1 MTRFLRHCL
10 ALLAVLGGLAAII
23 SSSASAQDS
32 SPTGLMA
39 AANER
44 YERGEYTEAAHQ
56 YESLIDMGYSD
67 SALYFNLGNTY
78 LESDDLG
85 RAILSYLRAL
95 VLSPRD
101 PDILNNL
108 DLARS
113 ETVDQIEVER
123 VSLIESF
130 AYLGRRALNP
140 GELGLVSLLL
150 WTVSG
155 LSIAALM
162 VWRDFPLRVFL
173 RSVTGVMAIVTLASF
188 LLLLSMQFA
197 NPYENTGVVTA
208 PTVEVLSGPGTQYP
222 PEFTLHSGA
231 EVRLTDVRHRWYEI
245 ALPGG
250 ELRGWLPSHTT
261 ELIDN

>member
-1 MTRFLRHCL
+1 MTRFWRHS
-10 ALLAVLGGLAAII
+10 LAVLAVLATLAAIV

-32 SPTGLMA
+32 SATSLMA
-39 AANER
+39 MANER
-44 YERGEYTEAAHQ
+44 YERGEYFEAAQQ
-56 YESLIDMGYSD
+56 YEALIDLGYRD
-67 SALYFNLGNTY
+67 AALYFNLGNAY
-78 LESDDLG
+78 LESNDLG
-85 RAILSYLRAL
+85 RAILSYQRAL

-101 PDILNNL
+101 PDILTNL

-113 ETVDQIEVER
+113 KTVDQIEVER

-140 GELGLVSLLL
+140 RELGLASLLL
-150 WTVSG
+150 WALSG
-155 LSIAALM
+155 LSIAALI
-162 VWRDFPLRVFL
+162 VWHDFPLRTIL
-173 RSVTGVMAIVTLASF
+173 RSVTGAMAIVTLTSF

-208 PTVEVLSGPGTQYP
+208 PTVEVVSGPGMQYP
-222 PEFTLHSGA
+222 REFTLHSGA
-231 EVRLTDVRHRWYEI
+231 EVRLTDIRHGWYEI